1 MRAAFKL
8 WIDQDGKTFGDG
20 PYELLTNV
28 EKLGSLQKACVQM
41 GMSYSKA
48 WKLIRIIEQRL
59 GFLVLDREVG
69 GRFGGGSKITPQVT
83 ASLSGAILPLL
94 EPSLLFLLHTNSKS
108 FRTAIP
114 TERAFGMRSRNLL
127 VNILEP

>member
-28 EKLGSLQKACVQM
+28 EKLGSLHKACVKM

-48 WKLIRIIEQRL
+48 WKLIRTIEQRL

-69 GRFGGGSKITPQVT
+69 GRFGGGSKITPQIKELMACYARFRDEAKKAVERIYREQF
-83 ASLSGAILPLL
+83 ASFG
-94 EPSLLFLLHTNSKS
+94 EPESSQ
-108 FRTAIP
+108 
-114 TERAFGMRSRNLL
+114 RSRRA
-127 VNILEP
+127 

>member
-1 MRAAFKL
+1 MKAAFKL

-28 EKLGSLQKACVQM
+28 EKLGSLHKACVQM

-48 WKLIRIIEQRL
+48 WKLIRTIEQRL

-69 GRFGGGSKITPQVT
+69 GRFGGGSKITPQVKQLMT
-83 ASLSGAILPLL
+83 CYARFRDEAKKAVERIYREQFASFG
-94 EPSLLFLLHTNSKS
+94 EPGSSQ
-108 FRTAIP
+108 
-114 TERAFGMRSRNLL
+114 RSRQA
-127 VNILEP
+127 